1 MRLQLFVTLALASSA
16 LAQRSPNP
24 IRTSGN
30 TARSGIAGRPRTVGP
45 GEITLPNLSGFPSDF
60 LSGRG
65 LINGRRRNINPIRTN
80 GNMLRSG
87 VGLTGFG
94 PDAIALP
101 NLGVFPPDFDPGLI
115 NGRRLYA
122 SYGAAYDPIYD
133 ADASFDGFY
142 SELPPNPYQAQP
154 GVPTPAVV
162 INEGFQTEPIHP
174 QLRDY
179 SNVKLPEPGTV
190 LVPPSTATA
199 SPTQPALQPA
209 LALDNDQPII
219 FLIAFQ
225 DHTILP
231 AIAYWVQGDT
241 LHYIRLTGA
250 PNQVNLALIDRDF
263 SKQLNRDRHVPFAL
277 PTAK

>member
-1 MRLQLFVTLALASSA
+1 
-16 LAQRSPNP
+16 
-24 IRTSGN
+24 
-30 TARSGIAGRPRTVGP
+30 
-45 GEITLPNLSGFPSDF
+45 
-60 LSGRG
+60 
-65 LINGRRRNINPIRTN
+65 
-80 GNMLRSG
+80 MLRSG

-142 SELPPNPYQAQP
+142 SDLPPNPYQAQP
-154 GVPTPAVV
+154 GAPTPAVV
-162 INEGFQTEPIHP
+162 INEDFQTETIHP

-179 SNVKLPEPGTV
+179 SNVKLPTPGTG
-190 LVPPSTATA
+190 LVPRFTATG
-199 SPTQPALQPA
+199 SPAQPALQSA
-209 LALDNDQPII
+209 LVLDNDQPII

-231 AIAYWVQGDT
+231 AIAYWVHGDT
-241 LHYIRLTGA
+241 LHYISLTGA

-263 SKQLNRDRHVPFAL
+263 SRQLNRDRHVPFAL
-277 PTAK
+277 PAAK